1 MGERSTRE
9 RVLDVAL
16 DLFIE
21 KGFDNASLRELA
33 ERMGFTKAALYY
45 HFPSKADILV
55 ALHQRMHGLIDE
67 PLGLLDGD
75 GPVATDAYEAF
86 LNACLGQMQ
95 ANEKLFVLHRVNQ
108 GAMAKLH
115 MAGHEGTHQE
125 LEERARQIFSEPSL
139 SADQRLRMAA
149 AFAVAFVTPMM
160 VVSLFPED
168 GPEGTLVADYLSEV
182 VHQVLHPASSRAP
195 ASAPSAGPA
204 PLPGSIPLAS
214 PAPRPGRARRPG
226 RSPRPA
232 ARSGPESGQ

>member
-115 MAGHEGTHQE
+115 MDGHEGTHQE

-160 VVSLFPED
+160 VASRGWPGGHPRGRLPERR
-168 GPEGTLVADYLSEV
+168 G
-182 VHQVLHPASSRAP
+182 AP
-195 ASAPSAGPA
+195 G
-204 PLPGSIPLAS
+204 AS
-214 PAPRPGRARRPG
+214 PGLLPRPRVRALRWSLAPPKRYTPRHPGTAPRPRSSRR
-226 RSPRPA
+226 
-232 ARSGPESGQ
+232 